1 MWEFQDY
8 YLELWIEKDALVRLF
23 KDIAQKYQLLL
34 FPSRGYTSLTKIHNA
49 INRFEEKTHKGKKCV
64 VLYFGDL
71 DPSGWDIYRN
81 IKERLKNQ
89 AEVIRVMLNPDQK
102 EIYNNLVPMPLKPK
116 DARSKKFK
124 QNHEL
129 EHCYELDAVDPG
141 LILKYTEENI
151 KNFFNPQKAPDT
163 SQWYELFEKTKKS
176 IEKYIYDI
184 EKLSN

>member
-89 AEVIRVMLNPDQK
+89 AEVIPDLKSLNK
-102 EIYNNLVPMPLKPK
+102 ITN
-116 DARSKKFK
+116 
-124 QNHEL
+124 
-129 EHCYELDAVDPG
+129 
-141 LILKYTEENI
+141 
-151 KNFFNPQKAPDT
+151 
-163 SQWYELFEKTKKS
+163 
-176 IEKYIYDI
+176 
-184 EKLSN
+184 